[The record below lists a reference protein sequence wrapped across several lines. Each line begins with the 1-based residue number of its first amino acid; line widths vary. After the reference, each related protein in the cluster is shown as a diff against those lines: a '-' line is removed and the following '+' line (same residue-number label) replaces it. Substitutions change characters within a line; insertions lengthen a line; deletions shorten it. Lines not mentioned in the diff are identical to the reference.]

1 MYRHFFKRVLDIILS
16 LIALVFVLIV
26 GIPIAIAIKLEDGGS
41 IFYCGYR
48 YGKDMKKFRMIKFRS
63 MKMNSEDIR
72 NEDGT
77 TFNSATDPRM
87 TRVGAFL
94 RKTSLDELPQFINV
108 LIGDMS
114 LIGPRPSP
122 MGNES
127 TYDEFVMRKFRVR
140 PGVTGLNQALLRNSA
155 TLEERYK
162 NDVEYADNLTFAMD
176 VKIIWL
182 TVCSV
187 LGKKNIY
194 KE

>member
-1 MYRHFFKRVLDIILS
+1 MYRRFFKRLLDIMIS
-16 LIALVFVLIV
+16 LVALIFVLILAV
-26 GIPIAIAIKLEDGGS
+26 PIAIAIKLEDGGTV
-41 IFYCGYR
+41 FYCGWR
-48 YGKDMKKFRMIKFRS
+48 YGKDMKKFRMVKFRS

-72 NEDGT
+72 NEDGS

-87 TRVGAFL
+87 TKVGAFL
-94 RKTSLDELPQFINV
+94 RKTSLDEIPQFFNV

-122 MGNES
+122 MGNEK
-127 TYDEFVMRKFRVR
+127 TYDDFVMRKFSVR

-162 NDVEYADNLTFAMD
+162 NDVHYAENLTFGMD
-176 VKIIWL
+176 VKIIWM
-182 TVCSV
+182 TACSV

-194 KE
+194 KD